1 MGNYSSPLEPSS
13 FVNILTL
20 RYDPSIKPNLPKKTW
35 KDFVSINESPS
46 IEFIEKSICNSIEQK
61 LKTFEGQKICIALS
75 GGVDSTLVLSLVRKI
90 KPDIDIEAVSI
101 KFADSVDETTTAS
114 KIAETFDANHN
125 IVYLEN
131 YLSELPKAISM
142 TQLPFWDLHWYH
154 VVKKSQTLSKILI
167 SGDGGDELF
176 GGYTFRY
183 SKFLSLTSEHSTP
196 LEKVKIYLQCH
207 ERDRVPDQENIF
219 NQKSNFSWDSIYHIL
234 LPYFDNKLSRLEQV
248 YLADYNG
255 KLLYNFNP
263 TNSRIINNFG
273 MEMFA
278 PILNDELLSV
288 APRIPTQYKY
298 DESNNIGKLPLRTIL
313 RQNGCDSL
321 VTKQKLG
328 FNIST
333 INLWKSHGHELCKEL
348 LLDSRIVRDGWIDN
362 DWIQKYIDSPE
373 LDVRYVNKFLG
384 VLAFEIWYRIFV
396 TKDLKNDE
404 KLKFN

>member
-1 MGNYSSPLEPSS
+1 MDSYNLTLQPLSI
-13 FVNILTL
+13 VNILTL
-20 RYDPSIKPNLPKKTW
+20 RYDPSIKPNLPIKTW
-35 KDFVSINESPS
+35 KDFQSANKPPNV
-46 IEFIEKSICNSIEQK
+46 EFIEKSICHSIEQK
-61 LKTFEGQKICIALS
+61 LTKFDGEKISIALS
-75 GGVDSTLVLSLVRKI
+75 GGIDSTLVLSLIRKV

-125 IVYLEN
+125 IVHLEN
-131 YLSELPKAISM
+131 YLSELPKAISII
-142 TQLPFWDLHWYH
+142 QLPFWDLHWYH

-207 ERDRVPDQENIF
+207 ERDRVPDQEQIF
-219 NQKSNFSWDSIYHIL
+219 GQKSNFSWDSIYHIL

-263 TNSRIINNFG
+263 INSRIINNFG
-273 MEMFA
+273 MEMLA

-288 APRIPTQYKY
+288 APHIPTQYKY
-298 DESNNIGKLPLRTIL
+298 DESNNIGKLSLRTIL
-313 RQNGCDSL
+313 RQNGSDSL

-328 FNIST
+328 FNVNT
-333 INLWKSHGHELCKEL
+333 INLWKSHGHNLCKEL
-348 LLDSRIVRDGWIDN
+348 LSNSRVVKDGWIDN
-362 DWIQKYIDSPE
+362 NWIKKYIDNPD

-384 VLAFEIWYRIFV
+384 ILALEVWYRIFI
-396 TKDLKNDE
+396 TNEINSNDRLE
-404 KLKFN
+404 